1 MQGRSL
7 KQVLDEQG
15 LLNEEQAYDIA
26 VQLADILVR
35 LHQLEP
41 AIVHRDIKPSNI
53 IIEKNGHVNL
63 IDFNAARHVNADK
76 NEDTRMLGTVYL
88 LHQSSLDSGSLMS
101 VRIYMVWE
109 QQLIIL

>member
-1 MQGRSL
+1 MTQNAPGQPSGGIAVSAFSFPEYRSAGGRRL

-41 AIVHRDIKPSNI
+41 AIVHRDIKLSNI
-53 IIEKNGHVNL
+53 IIEKT
-63 IDFNAARHVNADK
+63 D
-76 NEDTRMLGTVYL
+76 M
-88 LHQSSLDSGSLMS
+88 
-101 VRIYMVWE
+101 
-109 QQLIIL
+109 

>member
-1 MQGRSL
+1 M
-7 KQVLDEQG
+7 
-15 LLNEEQAYDIA
+15 
-26 VQLADILVR
+26 
-35 LHQLEP
+35 
-41 AIVHRDIKPSNI
+41 
-53 IIEKNGHVNL
+53 NL

-88 LHQSSLDSGSLMS
+88 LHRSSLDSGSLMS

>member
-53 IIEKNGHVNL
+53 IIEKWTCESYR
-63 IDFNAARHVNADK
+63 FNAARHVNADK